1 METTIRVILLIPCK
15 VIENKNRI
23 EARMFNDYLRQKF
36 WAIFI
41 LIFFLAS
48 PAHSARIKDLSSI
61 KGVRNNQLIGFGLVV
76 GLTGTGDSATNVFFS
91 IQTIVS
97 MLKRLGVTVPTAEV
111 AQLKFKNIATVIVT
125 ANLHAFAKQGDHID
139 VTVSSLGTAKSLQGG
154 TLLMTPLKGPDG
166 ETYALAQG
174 PLSIGG
180 FSVSGAARG
189 VQKNHLTVG
198 RISNGGQVEKEIEYD
213 FNAKEEIILALK
225 KTDFTTAS
233 RISKAINDNMKD
245 SVASMVNGGTVRV
258 KVPELYLKNAS
269 SFVTIIEGLNVTP
282 DSEAKVIID
291 ERTGTIVM
299 GENVRISSVAVAHGA
314 LFINIKEEPIVSQ
327 PPPAAPEGAETIIL
341 PRTRLAVGEGV
352 DKLLVIPKSIS
363 LGDVVKGLNS
373 IGATPRDLI
382 AILQA
387 IKSSGALHATLEL
400 I

>member
-1 METTIRVILLIPCK
+1 MFKNLLS
-15 VIENKNRI
+15 
-23 EARMFNDYLRQKF
+23 QKLLT
-36 WAIFI
+36 IFI
-41 LIFFLAS
+41 LVFFLAS
-48 PAHSARIKDLSSI
+48 PADSARIKDLSNI
-61 KGVRNNQLIGFGLVV
+61 KGVRSNQLIGFGLVI

-111 AQLKFKNIATVIVT
+111 DQLKFKNIATVIVT
-125 ANLHAFAKQGDHID
+125 ADLPPFSKQGDYID
-139 VTVSSLGTAKSLQGG
+139 VTVSSLGDSKSLQGG

-166 ETYALAQG
+166 NTYGLAQG

-180 FSVSGAARG
+180 FSVAGAARG
-189 VQKNHLTVG
+189 VQKNHVTVG
-198 RISNGGQVEKEIEYD
+198 RIANGAQVEKEIKYD
-213 FNAKEEIILALK
+213 FNSKEEIILALK

-233 RISKAINDNMKD
+233 RISKAINDDMKD
-245 SVASMVNGGTVRV
+245 SLASMENGGTVRV
-258 KVPELYLKNAS
+258 RVPEFYMKNTS
-269 SFVTIIEGLNVTP
+269 GFVTRIESLNVTP

-314 LFINIKEEPIVSQ
+314 LFINIKEEPIASQ
-327 PPPAAPEGAETIIL
+327 PPPLAPEGAETVIL
-341 PRTRLAVGEGV
+341 PRTRLAVGEGI
-352 DKLLVIPKSIS
+352 DKLLVLPNSIS

-373 IGATPRDLI
+373 IGVTPRDLI

-387 IKSSGALHATLEL
+387 IKASGALHARLEL